1 MKLNIE
7 HDEILQ
13 TLNITNN
20 KEDKLFDT
28 SIANSIRRSVF
39 LTSHCYAINRIMT
52 NSQKLIYNKYFNMK
66 LNEAEQIYSVVIENF
81 YSLEYFSHRLNR
93 IPIYYGP
100 ETAELLKQGIYICLT
115 DPTDFS
121 KPFLNT
127 SSNPIEIYTSDLRF
141 YKIDSLEDKVIEL
154 DPAEKKSLIKYDV
167 LICVLLKD
175 NFMHILSNP
184 VYNCGYE
191 GSEFEPSP
199 VVYNFG
205 LNETPKYEK
214 KDMFDNPYS
223 IYITIEFNGKKDL
236 IMTYNDAI
244 NYLIF
249 QLVKLKE
256 EYNLGMVNGS
266 DLVKIQNVN
275 FNIQYIYL
283 YNSDLKYY
291 FADDTLGNLI
301 SAHLLIYMNELY
313 NEYNINILD
322 LYKYTFIS
330 YVSADESIITRF
342 IRINFQI
349 PDNIDFLNFVSIKL
363 NCDNDSL
370 IIKHNIF
377 NTVCDRLI
385 EYYNNNLII

>member
-214 KDMFDNPYS
+214 KDMFDNPY
-223 IYITIEFNGKKDL
+223 
-236 IMTYNDAI
+236 
-244 NYLIF
+244 
-249 QLVKLKE
+249 
-256 EYNLGMVNGS
+256 
-266 DLVKIQNVN
+266 
-275 FNIQYIYL
+275 NI
-283 YNSDLKYY
+283 
-291 FADDTLGNLI
+291 
-301 SAHLLIYMNELY
+301 
-313 NEYNINILD
+313 
-322 LYKYTFIS
+322 
-330 YVSADESIITRF
+330 
-342 IRINFQI
+342 
-349 PDNIDFLNFVSIKL
+349 
-363 NCDNDSL
+363 
-370 IIKHNIF
+370 
-377 NTVCDRLI
+377 
-385 EYYNNNLII
+385 